1 VLGFSIDAELDVRP
15 ILGVVSGIDQSV
27 TLPLAIMT
35 GAAGLA
41 FLSGRAIPGW
51 LGWLA
56 FLVRPV
62 AIVGVLAILVVADE
76 DLGRAGAAAN
86 PLALLLFLIWV
97 TGVSVVLLRSARA
110 TP

>member
-1 VLGFSIDAELDVRP
+1 
-15 ILGVVSGIDQSV
+15 
-27 TLPLAIMT
+27 
-35 GAAGLA
+35 
-41 FLSGRAIPGW
+41 
-51 LGWLA
+51 
-56 FLVRPV
+56 V